1 MKETRKISV
10 KIPNVSQI
18 VRNSG
23 SGSRTLPWAR
33 SAEPVIFV
41 STRRGAE
48 PFKMSETRR
57 GAEPFKMSATSCL
70 NLEMSPKESGKFIAV
85 LGQVDLQWRINKRF
99 LFRYVK
105 CLFNDAVNC
114 YVCTAAAIDK
124 RAWSIHEMIL
134 IGEDRSTR
142 WQSCPI
148 VTFLFHR
155 KSHML

>member
-41 STRRGAE
+41 S
-48 PFKMSETRR
+48 TRR